1 MNRWGL
7 GWKEVGIFQALL
19 WMIYPYMVAVIF
31 TMGIVWNCDTTE
43 LYRGNNKATR
53 KSSAFRQTVK
63 GLLFLSTATGIAIL
77 VFNGLDKESMQLF
90 QWLVSLIHLRPD
102 MELIA
107 NLSLLARMHIVLV
120 LTSLLMLS
128 FTKYINYLLHP
139 LLYYRKQNLKIG
151 QE

>member
-1 MNRWGL
+1 M
-7 GWKEVGIFQALL
+7 GIFQALL

-43 LYRGNNKATR
+43 LYQDNNKATR
-53 KSSAFRQTVK
+53 KSNVFRQTVK
-63 GLLFLSTATGIAIL
+63 GFLFLSTATGIAIL
-77 VFNGLDKESMQLF
+77 VFNGFDKESIHLF
-90 QWLVSLIHLRPD
+90 QWVVSLIQLRPD
-102 MELIA
+102 MELIM
-107 NLSLLARMHIVLV
+107 NLSILARMHIVLV

>member
-1 MNRWGL
+1 M
-7 GWKEVGIFQALL
+7 GIFQASL

-43 LYRGNNKATR
+43 LYGDNNKVIR
-53 KSSAFRQTVK
+53 KSNVFRQTVK
-63 GLLFLSTATGIAIL
+63 GFLFLSTATGIAIL
-77 VFNGLDKESMQLF
+77 VFNGFDKESIHLF
-90 QWLVSLIHLRPD
+90 QWLVSLIQLRPD
-102 MELIA
+102 MELIM
-107 NLSLLARMHIVLV
+107 NLSILARMHIVLV

-139 LLYYRKQNLKIG
+139 LLYYRKQNLKIS